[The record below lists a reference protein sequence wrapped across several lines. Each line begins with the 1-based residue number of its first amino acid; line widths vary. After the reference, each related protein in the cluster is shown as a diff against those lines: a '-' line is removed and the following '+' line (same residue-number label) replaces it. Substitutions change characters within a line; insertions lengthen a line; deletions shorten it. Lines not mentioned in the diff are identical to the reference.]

1 MRARLA
7 VTLAAVPLMLTA
19 CGGGASSTGAEH
31 VMPDGSMMNGSSM
44 PGTAG
49 SATPSHDV
57 GMAARDAGS
66 AGSRRPSATATMIC
80 GSEIRDAVRRVFQ
93 LEKVPTGLHSWSHR
107 TYRCT
112 YPLAHGDLRM
122 AVEDLD
128 SAGPGRARF
137 DRLHGRLAD
146 PSPIV
151 GVAGFGF
158 PAFETPQGDVVFLKD
173 HKTLWVDATRV
184 ASSDLPRGT
193 DRQDAAYGVAAAVI
207 ACWTE

>member
-1 MRARLA
+1 VRARLA
-7 VTLAAVPLMLTA
+7 VTLAAVPLMLSA
-19 CGGGASSTGAEH
+19 CGGGASSTGSEH
-31 VMPDGSMMNGSSM
+31 LMPDGSMMDGSSM
-44 PGTAG
+44 AG
-49 SATPSHDV
+49 MDRSATPSHDA
-57 GMAARDAGS
+57 GMAHDAGA
-66 AGSRRPSATATMIC
+66 AGSRRPSATASMIC

-93 LEKVPTGLHSWSHR
+93 LEKAPMGLHSWSHR
-107 TYRCT
+107 TYRCS

-122 AVEDLD
+122 SVADLD
-128 SAGPGRARF
+128 SAGPGRAFF
-137 DRLHGRLAD
+137 DRLRGRLVN
-146 PSPIV
+146 PSPIA